1 MYGNLAHAELA
12 GCVEVSDRTAIAAMR
27 VCCALFFVCIDLA
40 LCFVIC
46 CPNLIEDSTS
56 HIFCKYVLRHEGFFV
71 GGSSGLNV
79 AAAVRV
85 ARTLPENS
93 TVATVLC
100 DGGGNYLSKHWS
112 VDTLRAL
119 ALPDDAGAVWIDD
132 DPQ

>member
-27 VCCALFFVCIDLA
+27 VCCALFLSELICVVY
-40 LCFVIC
+40 VI
-46 CPNLIEDSTS
+46 EEMVVKSKS
-56 HIFCKYVLRHEGFFV
+56 HTFCKYVLRHEGFFV